1 MNRWHNLAFLGWHK
15 EQTMPGDSF
24 LSGFQDMSHNTSNPS
39 FSVCL
44 KVPGV
49 TLNSVAV
56 YAGSRV
62 FYAPRILVTF
72 GDNAISHIFDAK
84 NQKSVRFH
92 HAFW

>member
-1 MNRWHNLAFLGWHK
+1 
-15 EQTMPGDSF
+15 MPVFSPFYAGLRVWGLFS
-24 LSGFQDMSHNTSNPS
+24 SPSNPS